1 MRRGSYFYY
10 TRNLEGKEYVQH
22 CRCYVPTSG
31 VPTSVYDTMPT
42 GPDAPSEHIILDE
55 NVKALEHTYY
65 SIGAFKVRTCLLCRW
80 LLLFHVSCCFIAYL
94 ISSWF
99 SCLQVSPNNKLVAY
113 AEDTKGD
120 EIYTVYIID
129 AESGMLVGK
138 PLVGSITSYLEWAGD
153 EALVYVTM
161 DDILRPDK
169 VWISLE
175 PLDISD
181 LVSSSSIQFPTVWFL
196 IMILSLCSIIVIQFD
211 RMS

>member
-1 MRRGSYFYY
+1 
-10 TRNLEGKEYVQH
+10 
-22 CRCYVPTSG
+22 
-31 VPTSVYDTMPT
+31 
-42 GPDAPSEHIILDE
+42 
-55 NVKALEHTYY
+55 
-65 SIGAFKVRTCLLCRW
+65 
-80 LLLFHVSCCFIAYL
+80 
-94 ISSWF
+94 
-99 SCLQVSPNNKLVAY
+99 
-113 AEDTKGD
+113 
-120 EIYTVYIID
+120 
-129 AESGMLVGK
+129 MLVGK

>member
-1 MRRGSYFYY
+1 
-10 TRNLEGKEYVQH
+10 
-22 CRCYVPTSG
+22 
-31 VPTSVYDTMPT
+31 
-42 GPDAPSEHIILDE
+42 
-55 NVKALEHTYY
+55 
-65 SIGAFKVRTCLLCRW
+65 
-80 LLLFHVSCCFIAYL
+80 
-94 ISSWF
+94 
-99 SCLQVSPNNKLVAY
+99 
-113 AEDTKGD
+113 
-120 EIYTVYIID
+120 
-129 AESGMLVGK
+129 MLVGK

-161 DDILRPDK
+161 DDIFRPDK